1 MAKASKVDKKLSKK
15 KEEKPAKKVEE
26 ESSSEE
32 SSSDDSS
39 SEESSSDDDSS
50 DDSSSSSS
58 DEGSDSDSSDEE
70 EVEKKESSSDES
82 DDEEKKE
89 SSSDESDDEDKKEE
103 SSSGSDEEEK
113 KEEKSSSSDS
123 EDSSSSDSSSSESD
137 SGSDSD
143 SDSDSE
149 EEPSK
154 KRKAEESKEEESAP
168 VKKSKPAASTEEPA
182 TLFVGRLSWNIDDAW
197 LKREFEHIGGVIGA
211 RVIMERATG
220 KSRGYGYV
228 DFESKSAAEKALE
241 EMQGKEIDGRPI
253 NLDMS
258 TGKPHASKSNNDRAK
273 QYGDSQSPPSDTLFI
288 GNLSFNANRDNLFNV
303 FGEYGNVISCRVP
316 THPDTQQPKGF
327 GYVQFSSVEEAKAAL
342 EAMNGEYIEGRP
354 CRLDFSTPRDNTNN
368 NNNNRRGGFGG
379 GFGGRERSATPRSG
393 NSTPRPNKSTEFKG
407 TKKTFD

>member
-70 EVEKKESSSDES
+70 EVERKRVLVMKAMM
-82 DDEEKKE
+82 KTRRKRAHLVLT
-89 SSSDESDDEDKKEE
+89 K
-103 SSSGSDEEEK
+103 
-113 KEEKSSSSDS
+113 
-123 EDSSSSDSSSSESD
+123 
-137 SGSDSD
+137 
-143 SDSDSE
+143 
-149 EEPSK
+149 K
-154 KRKAEESKEEESAP
+154 KRR
-168 VKKSKPAASTEEPA
+168 KKSLLVLTARIPVLPIVLAQRVTAIATPILTPTQKKNFLRNVKLKNPKKKSLLQSRNPKPAASTEEPA

-253 NLDMS
+253 NLICLLVSHMHLNLTTIELNS
-258 TGKPHASKSNNDRAK
+258 MVTVNLLQVTPYSLVIF
-273 QYGDSQSPPSDTLFI
+273 PSML
-288 GNLSFNANRDNLFNV
+288 
-303 FGEYGNVISCRVP
+303 
-316 THPDTQQPKGF
+316 
-327 GYVQFSSVEEAKAAL
+327 
-342 EAMNGEYIEGRP
+342 
-354 CRLDFSTPRDNTNN
+354 
-368 NNNNRRGGFGG
+368 
-379 GFGGRERSATPRSG
+379 
-393 NSTPRPNKSTEFKG
+393 TETICLMFW
-407 TKKTFD
+407 